1 MKILVAGGGGREHA
15 ICAALCRNSDV
26 ELYSVMGKKN
36 PGIAKL
42 AREVF
47 LHAETDV
54 EAVVD
59 FAKQHNIKYAVIG
72 PEAPLQAG
80 LADALAKAGIGCVG
94 LFQQGVHYSASIILH
109 RSKS

>member
-15 ICAALCRNSDV
+15 IVSALCRNNAV

-42 AREVF
+42 AKEVF
-47 LHAETDV
+47 LHAETNV

-59 FAKQHNIKYAVIG
+59 FAKKHNIK
-72 PEAPLQAG
+72 
-80 LADALAKAGIGCVG
+80 
-94 LFQQGVHYSASIILH
+94 
-109 RSKS
+109 